1 LGGEENSVYKGYK
14 EAVQKGFK
22 NIHLMQGTH
31 TVTRGYRVNFEHPM
45 IVSGDGRGK
54 TIVEE
59 YGFVIRGPKDQKI
72 TFIDFTIQKTKYFGL
87 HADNGMQFHC
97 RRVAFDQLG
106 LKLEGRGFGVKVD
119 GTKGRL
125 TNCQVTKAVH
135 CGIELGNGMSCIE
148 LEGEETKISG
158 NCTSSDARDNHG
170 METGSDKLSFIFL
183 KSPLTKEEVSTK
195 NGGFGNFSGRGIET
209 VDEFYFLTESS
220 WTDSVAQ
227 AAALANDDEY
237 ETVAPVARDC

>member
-1 LGGEENSVYKGYK
+1 MGGENSVKKGYN

-31 TVTRGYRVNFEHPM
+31 TANHLSHAWCIFEHPM

-87 HADNGMQFHC
+87 HADKGMQFHC

-106 LKLEGRGFGVKVD
+106 ISKDNMRSRGFGVRVE

-125 TNCQVTKAVH
+125 TNCQVTNAKE
-135 CGIELGNGMSCIE
+135 CGIELFSVGSGMSCIE
-148 LEGEETKISG
+148 LEGEETKISNNG
-158 NCTSSDARDNHG
+158 TSSSEAVG
-170 METGSDKLSFIFL
+170 MEVGYNKDSYIFL

-195 NGGFGNFSGRGIET
+195 NGTKQFGNFGNRRIET
-209 VDEFYFLTESS
+209 VDEFL
-220 WTDSVAQ
+220 WG
-227 AAALANDDEY
+227 N
-237 ETVAPVARDC
+237 

>member
-1 LGGEENSVYKGYK
+1 MGGENSVKKGYN

-31 TVTRGYRVNFEHPM
+31 TATRDSGRCSFAHPM
-45 IVSGDGRGK
+45 TVSGDGRGK

-59 YGFVIRGPKDQKI
+59 YGFVVRGPKDQKI

-148 LEGEETKISG
+148 LEGEETKISN
-158 NCTSSDARDNHG
+158 NCTSSLTKEGYG
-170 METGSDKLSFIFL
+170 MESGSDKFSFILL

-195 NGGFGNFSGRGIET
+195 NGGFGNFSGRRIET
-209 VDEFYFLTESS
+209 VDEFHFLTESS
-220 WTDSVAQ
+220 WTDCVAQ
-227 AAALANDDEY
+227 RPSDDE
-237 ETVAPVARDC
+237 